1 MKKITL
7 TLGCLL
13 AFCHLLLAQT
23 GAIHERLYLSL
34 DKDSYLAGESIW
46 ISAFCFDVET
56 GTPSLISSVAYVELQ
71 EAQSSPVCI
80 KIALKQGR
88 GSGCM
93 SLPMD
98 LPTGNYALT
107 AYTRYQY
114 DEGAALSFRR
124 FVTIYNPLTNVRTP
138 QVIHQTDADASASAQ
153 PHQAPVPALQPT
165 EWVSVQTNA
174 PRYGLRAPFSVS
186 LQNNGSAP
194 LSASVSVYKIDSL
207 NKVPHPSI
215 VDIINELDKNN
226 LQPIT
231 LEHVD
236 YAGEVIR
243 GHLVDQRNNRIP
255 GPDVKG
261 VSLSITGKD
270 VQYHVGEAD
279 EEGNVRFFTSNL
291 YGNGELVSLVPSES
305 HTVFRLVLD
314 SVFQHPAVGPLPT
327 LLLDPSQEAQLATRS
342 VDVQTNH
349 IFRTDTLNPEVRLSS
364 NPLFE
369 NTGVTYNLDEYT
381 RFPLMSEVI
390 IEFVKEAR
398 FRSLD
403 NGKKSL
409 QVRITDALDLPYFT
423 DDFIPALV
431 LLDGVPVTDHTL
443 IYNYD
448 PALVKSITIFPN
460 KYAFGSLYYTG
471 IVFFRTYQGTY
482 PGLTFDSSMRLENF
496 IGVQNQ
502 VQLGHVSRDSRLPD
516 RRNTLFW
523 APNVSVQPHQEQILE
538 GQTCDIPGDYC
549 VVVEGMTLQGTPF
562 QTATRFHVE

>member
-13 AFCHLLLAQT
+13 AFCHFLLAQT

-34 DKDSYLAGESIW
+34 DKNCYLAGESIW
-46 ISAFCFDVET
+46 ISAFCFDLET
-56 GTPSLISSVAYVELQ
+56 GTPSNISSVAYVELQ
-71 EAQSSPVCI
+71 ETQSSPVCL

-124 FVTIYNPLTNVRTP
+124 FVTIYNPLTNARTP
-138 QVIHQTDADASASAQ
+138 QTIHQADAASSAQ
-153 PHQAPVPALQPT
+153 TDKSVSALQPT
-165 EWVSVQTNA
+165 EWVSVQTDA
-174 PRYGLRAPFSVS
+174 SHYGLRAPFSVALENKGTS
-186 LQNNGSAP
+186 L
-194 LSASVSVYKIDSL
+194 LSASVSVYKMDSL

-215 VDIINELDKNN
+215 VDNINGLPKNN

-231 LEHVD
+231 LDHVD

-255 GPDVKG
+255 GPDVKS

-279 EEGNVRFFTSNL
+279 EDGNVRFFTSNL
-291 YGNGELVSLVPSES
+291 YGDGELVSLVPSES
-305 HTVFRLVLD
+305 HTAFRLVLD

-327 LLLDPSQEAQLATRS
+327 LVLDPDQEAQLAARS
-342 VDVQTNH
+342 IDIQTNH

-369 NTGVTYNLDEYT
+369 NTGVTYYLDEYT

-448 PALVKSITIFPN
+448 PALVKSITLFPN

-471 IVFFRTYQGTY
+471 IVFFRTYQGNY

-502 VQLGHVSRDSRLPD
+502 VHLGHVPQDSRLPD

-523 APNVSVQPHQEQILE
+523 EPNVSVQPNQERILE

-549 VVVEGMTLQGTPF
+549 VVVEGLTDNGTPF
-562 QTATRFHVE
+562 YTTTRFHVE